1 MFGEHTITEVLVFVG
16 LVTFCLW
23 LDLYAHRGDKAVS
36 ARDAGIWTAG
46 WVSLALLFCGYIG
59 YTEGADQAQLFLA
72 GYLLEESLSVD
83 NLFVMMAIFGSFSVP
98 DHLQHRVLF
107 YGILGAIVMRLIFV
121 AAGSSLVAMFGP
133 YALAG
138 FGVFVIWTAWKMFQ
152 AMYKE
157 KKEIVDYSEHW
168 AVRWTQKFIPVHPRL
183 NGHDFFVR
191 EPSNGRLIWKATP
204 LFLCLV
210 VVEIS
215 DVMFAF
221 DSVPAIIAITSDPFL
236 VYTSNIFAILGMRS
250 LYFLLAAAKRYLRHL
265 EKAVIV
271 ILAYIGTKM
280 LLDVAGV
287 VHIPAMVSL
296 GVVVSLLAIGI
307 LASFIPEK
315 AK

>member
-157 KKEIVDYSEHW
+157 KKGDCRLLRTLGRALDAEVHSRASASERPRFLRQGTVQRQADLESHP
-168 AVRWTQKFIPVHPRL
+168 AFPLPCGCGNFGCDVRL
-183 NGHDFFVR
+183 
-191 EPSNGRLIWKATP
+191 
-204 LFLCLV
+204 
-210 VVEIS
+210 
-215 DVMFAF
+215 
-221 DSVPAIIAITSDPFL
+221 
-236 VYTSNIFAILGMRS
+236 
-250 LYFLLAAAKRYLRHL
+250 
-265 EKAVIV
+265 
-271 ILAYIGTKM
+271 
-280 LLDVAGV
+280 
-287 VHIPAMVSL
+287 
-296 GVVVSLLAIGI
+296 
-307 LASFIPEK
+307 
-315 AK
+315 